1 MEAPAPIQVLIGK
14 AKNGDRDAFNDLV
27 AFHREELDKYVRLR
41 LGSHLRQKI
50 DLEDVLQE
58 SFVRAFQSIE
68 NFRWQGETSFLK
80 WLKSIAEHAILET
93 ARRNRQGRVY
103 YLDRNSH
110 DEETS
115 PSRGLRREER
125 FDRFQD
131 ALDALSPEHR
141 QVILLSRIQG
151 LRTKEIAKRMN
162 RSPKAVECLLSRA
175 RKSLKDAFGD
185 TESLHLPPRR
195 LNEQESE
202 DVQ

>member
-1 MEAPAPIQVLIGK
+1 METPVPTQTLIGK
-14 AKNGDRDAFNDLV
+14 AKDGDRDAFNDLV
-27 AFHREELDKYVRLR
+27 AFHRDELDKYVRLR
-41 LGSHLRQKI
+41 LGSHLRETI
-50 DLEDVLQE
+50 DREDVLQE
-58 SFVRAFQSIE
+58 TFVRAFQSID
-68 NFRWQGETSFLK
+68 NFRWQGETSFLR

-93 ARRNRQGRVY
+93 ARRNRRGRIY
-103 YLDRNSH
+103 YLDRGSE

-131 ALDALSPEHR
+131 ALDALSPQHR

-175 RKSLKDAFGD
+175 LKGLKDAFGD
-185 TESLHLPPRR
+185 TESLHLPPRS

-202 DVQ
+202 DGQ